1 MMNDTL
7 WNNIVCH
14 IYSSSGGNPKCVFN
28 HPVLLQLTD
37 VTPLVT
43 DCGVA
48 AIATA
53 ASNHPECCVKAVNFK
68 QAGVCILLITKSQ

>member
-1 MMNDTL
+1 MSPLFIFGANL
-7 WNNIVCH
+7 ERE
-14 IYSSSGGNPKCVFN
+14 FN
-28 HPVLLQLTD
+28 HPVFFQLTD

-43 DCGVA
+43 ECGLA

-68 QAGVCILLITKSQ
+68 EAGVGNLLIPESK